1 MLMLQHVNSNHGN
14 RPEQGQLSPLNL
26 KNLLQAQ
33 SQPVPWLVENRL
45 TLGRAV
51 LLTGMGGSSK
61 STLLAQLGI
70 SVATGITTLACMP
83 VAQTGSVVLALAEN
97 TPDDAHQWL
106 GEIVAEL
113 GLSEQDVD
121 KLEQK
126 MHVFALA
133 GQDTTLLSTAQ
144 GKLQPTDRFEELL
157 NYCRQVPDLKLIG
170 LDPAIAFTQG
180 REVDEGHQRLLA
192 NLVEHLAITTGA
204 CVILVS
210 HAAKGSQYQGEPG
223 SHISRGSGALTDA
236 LRLEMAMKVMSSG
249 KEAKRFQISEE
260 ETKSYVRLQITKAN
274 RLPPEALQ
282 AVWFKRGRGGVL
294 KPVTLNPGVAVKKL
308 SDRQQRFQQAA
319 RLLNSFDAEKAS
331 VPFRVWQERFAEAG
345 LLTGSTEHAQEVSA
359 RRLMAALAEGGWVHQ
374 IVPGMWEPKA
384 SSSEANPAASSLEGR
399 R

>member
-1 MLMLQHVNSNHGN
+1 MLKHVNSDPNNHSK
-14 RPEQGQLSPLNL
+14 QGKLSPIDL

-33 SQPVPWLVENRL
+33 TRPVPWLFENRI
-45 TLGRAV
+45 TLGRGV
-51 LLTGMGGSSK
+51 LLTGVGGSSK
-61 STLLAQLGI
+61 TTLLAQLGI
-70 SVATGITTLACMP
+70 SVATGVTTLASMP

-97 TPDDAHQWL
+97 TPEDAQQWL
-106 GEIVAEL
+106 GELAVEL
-113 GLSEQDVD
+113 GLSEQDVE
-121 KLEQK
+121 KLDQK

-144 GKLQPTDRFEELL
+144 GKLQPTDRFQELVD
-157 NYCRQVPDLKLIG
+157 YCRRVPDLKLIG

-210 HAAKGSQYQGEPG
+210 HAAKGSQYQSETG
-223 SHISRGSGALTDA
+223 SHVSRGSGALTDA

-249 KEAKRFQISEE
+249 KEAKRFQIPEE

-274 RLPPEALQ
+274 RLPPEAMQ

-294 KPVTLNPGVAVKKL
+294 RPVTLKPAVAVKAL
-308 SDRQQRFQQAA
+308 SDSQRRLQQAT

-331 VPFRVWQERFAEAG
+331 MPFRVWRERFAEAG
-345 LLTGSTEHAQEVSA
+345 LLTGATEHAQEMSA
-359 RRLMAALAEGGWVHQ
+359 RRLLASLVEGGWAYQ
-374 IVPGMWEPKA
+374 RAAGMWEAKA
-384 SSSEANPAASSLEGR
+384 PSSGLYPAQYALQGHH
-399 R
+399 